1 MPRQIERTVQGLRK
15 WVSALAIRAQQA
27 SMFDDTGTVPR
38 SPDLII
44 VDEAERLNM
53 AGLEQRTPSLPRS
66 PLTPIWA
73 PCGWRHPGG

>member
-1 MPRQIERTVQGLRK
+1 
-15 WVSALAIRAQQA
+15 
-27 SMFDDTGTVPR
+27 MFDDTGTVPR

-66 PLTPIWA
+66 RLTPIWA

>member
-44 VDEAERLNM
+44 VDEADRLKM
-53 AGLEQRTPSLPRS
+53 AGLEQRTPPLPGSR
-66 PLTPIWA
+66 LTPIWA

>member
-53 AGLEQRTPSLPRS
+53 AGLSNGPRLC
-66 PLTPIWA
+66 PDP
-73 PCGWRHPGG
+73 R